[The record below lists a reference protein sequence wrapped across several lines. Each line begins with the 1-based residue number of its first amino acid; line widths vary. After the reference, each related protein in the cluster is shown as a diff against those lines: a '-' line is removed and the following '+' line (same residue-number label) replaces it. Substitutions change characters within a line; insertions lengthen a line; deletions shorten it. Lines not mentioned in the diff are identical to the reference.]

1 MNSRRH
7 WKRLFLSVIWGPETE
22 KVNEIWQLKVIMG
35 KVTHGEVE
43 TSETNLTKE
52 ASEKHS
58 RSTKILVSET
68 TTRFAFVFIRF
79 IGKIRHF

>member
-1 MNSRRH
+1 M
-7 WKRLFLSVIWGPETE
+7 
-22 KVNEIWQLKVIMG
+22 MG